1 MGFPISRLPDV
12 IQESYAIAER
22 HGVVLHTFGHA
33 GLGILHALLRED
45 PADTQRWA
53 TANQAKDEMVAFVL
67 SIGGTASGEHGIGLG
82 SQKYVAQEHG
92 PALELMK
99 GVKQLFDPQGIL
111 NPGKI
116 WASE

>member
-1 MGFPISRLPDV
+1 MGFPISRLPDA
-12 IQESYAIAER
+12 IEESYAIAER

-45 PADTQRWA
+45 PAATQRWK

-82 SQKYVAQEHG
+82 SQKYVEQEHG

-99 GVKQLFDPQGIL
+99 GVKQLFDPRGIL